1 MEALPMV
8 IGGISTNISTN
19 DVQSDVS
26 VLMLRKQLDTI
37 EQGGV
42 DLTKMMEQS
51 VNPAVG
57 GNIDFTV

>member
-1 MEALPMV
+1 MI
-8 IGGISTNISTN
+8 IGGISTNISTS

-26 VLMLRKQLDTI
+26 VLMLRKQLDTV

-51 VNPAVG
+51 VNPNIG
-57 GNIDFTV
+57 SNIDYSV